1 MDVERS
7 WDELRVGVKGQS
19 NWVIAGS
26 PRNIFRYSLG
36 TFYLGGRALDGLGV
50 FTGLPNPT
58 KLRMPMIVTP
68 ADSPRVIRSTDER
81 ERAQTAS

>member
-1 MDVERS
+1 MDVEKS

-36 TFYLGGRALDGLGV
+36 TLCSGGRALNGLGV
-50 FTGLPNPT
+50 LPDYQTQSNSECHT
-58 KLRMPMIVTP
+58 KLLQKAV
-68 ADSPRVIRSTDER
+68 VG
-81 ERAQTAS
+81 

>member
-1 MDVERS
+1 MWRPELVDVEKS

-36 TFYLGGRALDGLGV
+36 KLCSGGRALNGLGV
-50 FTGLPNPT
+50 LP
-58 KLRMPMIVTP
+58 
-68 ADSPRVIRSTDER
+68 DY
-81 ERAQTAS
+81 QTQSNSECH